1 MKNSQQLANRFR
13 EVILNGTFIANTNY
27 KDQLQNLPLQIAQ
40 TKVGDLNTISILAQH
55 IHYYIKGVATVFK
68 GGNLEIKD
76 AYSFDFPPL
85 TSENEWKN
93 FLDTF
98 FMDAEEFA
106 NLVAQLS
113 ENNLN
118 NAFTDEKY
126 GTFQRNI
133 DAMIEH
139 CYYHLGQ
146 IVLIKKLIAN
156 NHQLT
161 TIN

>member
-1 MKNSQQLANRFR
+1 MKNNQQLANRFR
-13 EVILNGTFIANTNY
+13 EVLLNGTFISNTNY
-27 KDQLQNLPLQIAQ
+27 KHQLENLPMEIAQ

-55 IHYYIKGVATVFK
+55 IHYYIKGVSAVFK
-68 GGNLEIKD
+68 GGALEIKD

-98 FMDAEEFA
+98 FKDAEEFA
-106 NLVAQLS
+106 NLVEQLS
-113 ENNLN
+113 ENSLN

-126 GTFQRNI
+126 GTYQRNI
-133 DAMIEH
+133 DGMIEH

-146 IVLIKKLIAN
+146 IVVIKKLIKAS
-156 NHQLT
+156 
-161 TIN
+161 